1 MKFEEFYNK
10 NYKKFMIIPLLIL
23 FSSLLIIGLNYQKY
37 GSFFQRDVSLQG
49 GSSISIINI
58 QNIDRQELEDY
69 LRKEVNPDIFVRSG
83 IDALSKAQRLE
94 IEAGENVNENL
105 ILEKIRAK
113 GIELTKDNYSIKKT
127 SAVLGESTYKE
138 IFMSMLIAFAF
149 MAIVVFIT
157 YRSVVPSIAVVSSAF
172 TDIIG
177 TIAIIDLIG
186 IKLSLGSMASILLLI
201 GYSVDTDI
209 LMNTKVLKRKGEGTV
224 NQKLLSSFKT
234 GIVMTLTSIAAVLIG
249 YIFTNIE
256 IFKQIFLIMI
266 IGLVLDIFVTYL
278 QNASLLKWY
287 AEKKHIE

>member
-23 FSSLLIIGLNYQKY
+23 LSSLLIIGLNYQKY

-49 GSSISIINI
+49 GSAISIINI

-69 LRKEVNPDIFVRSG
+69 LRKEVNQDIFVRSG
-83 IDALSKAQRLE
+83 IDALTKAQRFE
-94 IEAGENVNENL
+94 IEAGENVDEN
-105 ILEKIRAK
+105 IVLEKIKAK

-127 SAVLGESTYKE
+127 SAILGESTYKE
-138 IFMSMLIAFAF
+138 IFMSMLIAFVF

-157 YRSVVPSIAVVSSAF
+157 YKSFIPSIAVVSCAF
-172 TDIIG
+172 IDIIG
-177 TIAIIDLIG
+177 TIAVVDLIG
-186 IKLSLGSMASILLLI
+186 MKLSLGSMASILLLI

-234 GIVMTLTSIAAVLIG
+234 GIFMTITSIIAVLIG

-256 IFKQIFLIMI
+256 IF
-266 IGLVLDIFVTYL
+266 
-278 QNASLLKWY
+278 
-287 AEKKHIE
+287 

>member
-23 FSSLLIIGLNYQKY
+23 LSSLLIIGLNYQKY

-49 GSSISIINI
+49 GSAISIINI

-69 LRKEVNPDIFVRSG
+69 LRKEVNQDIFVRSG
-83 IDALSKAQRLE
+83 IDALTKAQRFE
-94 IEAGENVNENL
+94 IEAGENVDEN
-105 ILEKIRAK
+105 IVLEKIKAK

-127 SAVLGESTYKE
+127 SAILGESTYKE
-138 IFMSMLIAFAF
+138 IFMSMLIAFVF

-157 YRSVVPSIAVVSSAF
+157 YKSFIPSIAVVSCAF
-172 TDIIG
+172 IDIIG
-177 TIAIIDLIG
+177 TIAVVDLIG
-186 IKLSLGSMASILLLI
+186 MKLSLGSMASILLLI

-234 GIVMTLTSIAAVLIG
+234 GIFMTITSIIAVL
-249 YIFTNIE
+249 IE

-266 IGLVLDIFVTYL
+266 IGLTLDIFITYL